1 MSCGRAARPYAAWML
16 AGVAAITVLRL
27 VWLALQPA
35 DLFPDEAQYWV
46 WSQELA
52 LGYYSKPPLV
62 AWLIAATTGL
72 FGDSEFAVR
81 LSAPLL
87 HAGAAAF
94 VYGIGARLYDARV
107 GFWSALT
114 YASLPGVS
122 VSAFVISTDAPLL
135 LFWAAAL
142 YSFVR
147 ARDEDGWAWWLT
159 VGLAAGLGL
168 LAKYAMAY
176 WLLSALGF
184 VLLFP
189 GERRHLRPLLS
200 ATGIALVLYSPN
212 FWWNWRNGFVSYL
225 HTRDN
230 AALSGQLFHPGAFIE
245 FVGAQF
251 GVFGPLLF
259 AGLIL
264 LTATWRGLAEPR
276 ARLLAAF
283 ALPTLT
289 MMMIVSLLSRA
300 HANWAAPTYVG
311 ATVLVVAWAL
321 QCGWRRLLIV
331 SIALHLAAVALLF
344 TGREALAACGL
355 QLPAQYDPLR
365 RVRGWRELGAI
376 VGKELAAHP
385 GLTLFADDRELTA
398 ALIFYIRPHPL
409 DAVKW
414 KVTSRIQDQWDLANA
429 LGKRLGNSFLLVS
442 EHELINEM
450 EPSFATIERLRSIA
464 IPLGPGTSRTYTLYI
479 ARDFKGYPP
488 GRT

>member
-1 MSCGRAARPYAAWML
+1 ML
-16 AGVAAITVLRL
+16 AGVAAITALRL

-46 WSQELA
+46 WSRQLA

-72 FGDSEFAVR
+72 LGDSEFAIR

-87 HAGAAAF
+87 HAGAAIF
-94 VYGIGARLYDARV
+94 VYGVGARLYDARV
-107 GFWSALT
+107 AFWSALT

-142 YSFVR
+142 YAFVR
-147 ARDEDGWAWWLT
+147 AREESGWAWWLA

-184 VLLFP
+184 VLLSLA
-189 GERRHLRPLLS
+189 ERRHLRPLL
-200 ATGIALVLYSPN
+200 AAAGIALLLYSPN
-212 FWWNWRNGFVSYL
+212 FWWNWSNGFVSYL

-230 AALSGQLFHPGAFIE
+230 AALSGQLFHPDAFVE
-245 FVGAQF
+245 FLGAQF

-259 AGLIL
+259 ACLIA
-264 LTATWRGLAEPR
+264 LTATWQGLAEPR

-283 ALPTLT
+283 ALPTLAMT
-289 MMMIVSLLSRA
+289 VFVSLLSRA
-300 HANWAAPTYVG
+300 HANWAAPTYVA

-321 QCGWRRLLIV
+321 QHGWRRLLSV

-344 TGREALAACGL
+344 TGREALTALGFD
-355 QLPAQYDPLR
+355 LPAQYDPLR
-365 RVRGWRELGAI
+365 RVRGWRELGAQ

-398 ALIFYIRPHPL
+398 ALIYYIRPHPI

-414 KVTSRIQDQWDLANA
+414 KVTSRIQDQWDLTNA
-429 LGKRLGNSFLLVS
+429 LGKRLGESFLLVS
-442 EHELINEM
+442 EHELTNEM
-450 EPSFATIERLRSIA
+450 EPSFAAIERLRPIVIS
-464 IPLGPGTSRTYTLYI
+464 LGPGAARTYTLYI

>member
-1 MSCGRAARPYAAWML
+1 LRSRYAGWTL
-16 AGVAAITVLRL
+16 VGVAAITALRL
-27 VWLALQPA
+27 VWLAFQPA

-46 WSQELA
+46 WSQQLA

-87 HAGAAAF
+87 HAGAALL
-94 VYGIGARLYDARV
+94 VYGIGARLYDQRV

-142 YSFVR
+142 YAFVR
-147 ARDEDGWAWWLT
+147 AREEPGWRWWVA
-159 VGLAAGLGL
+159 VGVAAGLGL

-184 VLLFP
+184 VLVFRE
-189 GERRHLRPLLS
+189 ERRHLRGLLA

-212 FWWNWRNGFVSYL
+212 FWWNWSNGFVSYL

-230 AALSGQLFHPGAFIE
+230 AALSGPLFHPDAFGE
-245 FVGAQF
+245 FFVAQF

-259 AGLIL
+259 AALIWL
-264 LTATWRGLAEPR
+264 IATWRGIAEPC
-276 ARLLAAF
+276 ARLLATF
-283 ALPTLT
+283 AMPTLA
-289 MMMIVSLLSRA
+289 MMIAVSLLSRA
-300 HANWAAPTYVG
+300 HANWAAPTYVS
-311 ATVLVVAWAL
+311 ATVLVAAWAL
-321 QCGWRRLLIV
+321 QCGWQRLLAV
-331 SIALHLAAVALLF
+331 SVALHLAAVGLLF
-344 TGREALAACGL
+344 TGREALAAIGFD
-355 QLPAQYDPLR
+355 LPAQYDPLR
-365 RVRGWRELGAI
+365 RVRGWRELGAE
-376 VGKELAAHP
+376 VSKELAAHP
-385 GLTLFADDRELTA
+385 GLTLFADDRELLA
-398 ALIFYIRPHPL
+398 SLIYYIRPHPL

-414 KVTSRIQDQWDLANA
+414 KVTSRTQDQWDLMNG
-429 LGKRLGNSFLLVS
+429 LGKRLGQSFLLVS
-442 EHELINEM
+442 QHELINEM
-450 EPSFATIERLRSIA
+450 EPSFTAIERLHPIA
-464 IPLGPGTSRTYTLYI
+464 IPLGRGAVRTYTLYV
-479 ARDFKGYPP
+479 ARGFKGYPP